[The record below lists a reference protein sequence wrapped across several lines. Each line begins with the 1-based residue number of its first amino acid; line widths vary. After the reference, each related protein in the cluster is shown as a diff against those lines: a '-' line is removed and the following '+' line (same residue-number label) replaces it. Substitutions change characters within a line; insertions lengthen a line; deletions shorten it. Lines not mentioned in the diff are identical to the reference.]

1 MPSTQTATNLSIL
14 VVGNTRRA
22 EFRQP
27 RAALDRLGKV
37 MSCGHVEQAVQ
48 RLTEGPFVPD
58 LIVMVQS
65 YPGEI
70 TAPAIDRLRALAPLA
85 RVVGLLGAWC
95 EGEART
101 GQPWPGV
108 IRVYWH
114 QWIDRCERELARLAD
129 GSCSTWSLPATAGEE
144 EHLLTLA
151 AGERPPRE
159 GLIVVHAA
167 QFDMAGWLADACKSR
182 GYTTRWVRPG
192 VPTGEASDC
201 VPTAAI
207 FNHQEGPGG
216 DFETLARFC
225 AELAPTPVVALMDF
239 PRPRDHDQAL
249 AAGARAM
256 LSKPL
261 LIEDLFWRIDRLVS
275 VGRAVP
281 DVGEIRRMRLEAP

>member
-1 MPSTQTATNLSIL
+1 MPSTETATNLAIL

-27 RAALDRLGKV
+27 RTALDRLGNV
-37 MSCGHVEQAVQ
+37 VWCGDVEQAVQ
-48 RLTEGPFVPD
+48 RLTDGPFVPD
-58 LIVMVQS
+58 LIVVAQS

-95 EGEART
+95 EGEVRT
-101 GQPWPGV
+101 GRPWPGV

-129 GSCSTWSLPATAGEE
+129 GLGSTWALPATAGEE

-151 AGERPPRE
+151 ACDRPPRE

-167 QFDMAGWLADACKSR
+167 QFDMADWLTDACKSR
-182 GYTTRWVRPG
+182 GYSTRWVRPG
-192 VPTGEASDC
+192 VSAGHASSS
-201 VPTAAI
+201 VPRAAI

-225 AELAPTPVVALMDF
+225 AELAPTPVVVLMDF
-239 PRPRDHDQAL
+239 PRPRDHAQAL
-249 AAGARAM
+249 AAGAQAVV
-256 LSKPL
+256 SKPL
-261 LIEDLFWRIDRLVS
+261 LIEDLFWRIDRLGVRPCPPAQ
-275 VGRAVP
+275 RAALG
-281 DVGEIRRMRLEAP
+281 DK